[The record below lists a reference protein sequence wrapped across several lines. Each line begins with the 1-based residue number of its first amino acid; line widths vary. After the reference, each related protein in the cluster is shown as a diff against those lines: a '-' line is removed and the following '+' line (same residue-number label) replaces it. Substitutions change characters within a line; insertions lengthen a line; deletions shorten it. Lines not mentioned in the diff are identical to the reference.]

1 MSSYEAIL
9 QETSRKLIKALEHL
23 TYSYNKIQKLPDE
36 LAKMDDEIMETW
48 ESFSSRFA
56 RVSDIFV
63 MQFLRTKIAIEEP
76 GFKGTTR
83 DYLNKAEKLGL
94 ITDAEKWVTVR
105 ELSDPCVYDYK
116 DEAFTVFYQKLK
128 FYSPLLL
135 SIKDLMGD
143 A

>member
-1 MSSYEAIL
+1 MSNYEALL
-9 QETSRKLIKALEHL
+9 QETARKLTKALEHL
-23 TYSYNKIQKLPDE
+23 AYSFNKIDDLPDD

-63 MQFLRTKIAIEEP
+63 MQYLRTKIAIEEP

-94 ITDAEKWVTVR
+94 IDDAKQWVIIR
-105 ELSDPCVYDYK
+105 ELRNAAAHEYN
-116 DEAFTVFYQKLK
+116 DEDLTAFYQKLK
-128 FYSPLLL
+128 SLCPVLL
-135 SIKDLMGD
+135 SIKNVITS
-143 A
+143 